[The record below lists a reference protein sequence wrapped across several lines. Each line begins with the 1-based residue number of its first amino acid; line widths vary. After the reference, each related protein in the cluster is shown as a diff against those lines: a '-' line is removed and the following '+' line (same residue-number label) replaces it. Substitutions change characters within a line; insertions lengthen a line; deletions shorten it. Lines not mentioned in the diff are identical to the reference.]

1 MVHGSLAM
9 IASILTFCSS
19 GSVSATRR
27 SFLQPVTP
35 YFSWHEAFS
44 PDAA

>member
-1 MVHGSLAM
+1 MVHGGLAM
-9 IASILTFCSS
+9 IVSILTFCSS

-27 SFLQPVTP
+27 SFLSPVTP
-35 YFSWHEAFS
+35 YFSWREVFS